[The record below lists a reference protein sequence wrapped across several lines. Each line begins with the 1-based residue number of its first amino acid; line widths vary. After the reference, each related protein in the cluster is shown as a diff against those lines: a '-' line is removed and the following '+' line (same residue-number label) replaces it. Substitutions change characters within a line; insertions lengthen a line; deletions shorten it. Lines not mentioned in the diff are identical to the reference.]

1 MGLTAAA
8 VIGATS
14 AGLFSAVCVTAKDLL
29 SKRLA
34 FRIDGATSTF
44 ASFAFALPFYVVV
57 LGALYW
63 LGLAREFTSVFVT
76 FVILRAVTDTLAE
89 GLKMYAFA
97 HGDISVV
104 TTIFSMSPLIL
115 LVIAPWITGESL
127 SWLGLGA
134 MLLVTAGSLVLVCH
148 PAGQGWA
155 SQKRAIV
162 LAATAS
168 FFFALN
174 NCFDSLA
181 MKGNKPTPGD
191 VWSPVVAGFAMT
203 LVSAALVAPFTLLR
217 SDRRRSLRTYQ
228 GGLWARGFL
237 EVVFMSA
244 KLYAMQFIESQYVL
258 GLMRLSVV
266 LTIIGGWLFFKEGD
280 FRRRLAAG
288 LLVVAGVALIPW
300 LKAREAPQAEE
311 PPPAASETRQPRDST
326 VDP

>member
-14 AGLFSAVCVTAKDLL
+14 AGLFSATCVTAKDLL
-29 SKRLA
+29 SKRLS

-44 ASFAFALPFYVVV
+44 ASFAFALPFYVAV
-57 LGALYW
+57 LAIMHA
-63 LGLAREFTSVFVT
+63 LGLSRFGFTNTFVT
-76 FVILRAVTDTLAE
+76 FVLLRAVTDTLAE

-104 TTIFSMSPLIL
+104 TTIFSTSPLIL
-115 LVIAPWITGESL
+115 LVLAPVVTGEHL

-155 SQKRAIV
+155 TQKKAIV

-181 MKGNKPTPGD
+181 MKGNNPLPGD
-191 VWSPVVAGFAMT
+191 FWSPAVAGFSMT
-203 LVSAALVAPFTLLR
+203 LVSALLVAPLTLLR
-217 SDRRRSLRTYQ
+217 RDRLRSLRTYQ

-266 LTIIGGWLFFKEGD
+266 LSIIGGWLFFKEGD

-300 LKAREAPQAEE
+300 LKTREGSQLDD
-311 PPPAASETRQPRDST
+311 PPPEATTQPI
-326 VDP
+326 DPLEDQP